1 MRQLSSHF
9 VLNFQKVYDP
19 KYFLE
24 NGSDGSTAIRFCK
37 SAPGDSVM
45 RANLDKT
52 DARSSH
58 VGPGSERSFGLV
70 FAAFFAVIAAHR
82 VWTGRE
88 WEWWAA
94 AAVLMVVLALAAPTV
109 LAPFNRIWYRFGL
122 LLSRIFQP
130 IVLGLLFFVT
140 VTPIALIMR
149 STGKDPLRLR
159 FRKDLD
165 SYWIVRDPPG
175 PSGSSLNRQF

>member
-1 MRQLSSHF
+1 
-9 VLNFQKVYDP
+9 
-19 KYFLE
+19 
-24 NGSDGSTAIRFCK
+24 
-37 SAPGDSVM
+37 M
-45 RANLDKT
+45 RADFDKT

-58 VGPGSERSFGLV
+58 AGIGSERNFGLV
-70 FAAFFAVIAAHR
+70 FAAFFAVMTALRA
-82 VWTGRE
+82 WAGRE

-94 AAVLMVVLALAAPTV
+94 AAVLMIVLALAVPAV
-109 LAPFNRIWYRFGL
+109 LAPFNRLWYRFGM
-122 LLSRIFQP
+122 LLSRIVQP

-159 FRKDLD
+159 FRENLD

>member
-1 MRQLSSHF
+1 
-9 VLNFQKVYDP
+9 
-19 KYFLE
+19 
-24 NGSDGSTAIRFCK
+24 
-37 SAPGDSVM
+37 M
-45 RANLDKT
+45 RADLDKT
-52 DARSSH
+52 TARSSH
-58 VGPGSERSFGLV
+58 AGPSSDRSFGLV
-70 FAAFFAVIAAHR
+70 FAAFFAVMAVLRIWA
-82 VWTGRE
+82 GRE
-88 WEWWAA
+88 WVWWAA
-94 AAVLMVVLALAAPTV
+94 AAVLMIVLALTVPAV
-109 LAPFNRIWYRFGL
+109 LAPFNRLWYRFGL

-149 STGKDPLRLR
+149 FTGKDPLRLR

>member
-1 MRQLSSHF
+1 
-9 VLNFQKVYDP
+9 
-19 KYFLE
+19 
-24 NGSDGSTAIRFCK
+24 
-37 SAPGDSVM
+37 M
-45 RANLDKT
+45 RADLDKT

-58 VGPGSERSFGLV
+58 PGPGSERSFGLV
-70 FAAFFAVIAAHR
+70 FAGFFALMAVLR
-82 VWTGRE
+82 VWAGRE

-94 AAVLMVVLALAAPTV
+94 AAVLMLVLAFTVPAV
-109 LAPFNRIWYRFGL
+109 LAPFNRIWYRFGM

-140 VTPIALIMR
+140 VTPLALIMR
-149 STGKDPLRLR
+149 ATGKDPLRLR
-159 FRKDLD
+159 FSKDLD